1 MMSVE
6 LIAIRNENKNICRA
20 VPKNKDCVGLV
31 FDLLKS
37 IVDIV
42 DCSNKHFSG
51 AKVVL
56 GFEDG
61 LTTIGVWN
69 LTWNKRQVDFFH
81 NLINLLSYEHKWRSI
96 DERVGDRIVKQI

>member
-1 MMSVE
+1 VLVE
-6 LIAIRNENKNICRA
+6 LITIKNENKNICY
-20 VPKNKDCVGLV
+20 VIPQNKESVGMI

-37 IVDIV
+37 VISII

-69 LTWNKRQVDFFH
+69 LTWDKKQVNFFH
-81 NLINLLSYEHKWRSI
+81 NLISLLAYENKWRLMN
-96 DERVGDRIVKQI
+96 EVLNEKL